1 MTNMNFDWQVNY
13 PHPRTPVFASNV
25 VSTSQP
31 LAAQAGLQMLQRG
44 GNAVDATIAAAA
56 AIAMVEPVS
65 NGLGSDAFAIVWDG
79 QQLHGLNAS
88 GRSPAAW
95 NPGYFDKKHNGAMPE
110 RGVDTVTVPGAVSAW
125 GELHAK
131 FANLPLSDSLAPAI
145 ELAEKGYA
153 VSPVVQRK
161 WSSQSS
167 ILDKQPGFSDVFM
180 PHGRAPEIG
189 ERVKMPG
196 AAVTLKMIAEKGI
209 DTFYQGEIAEQL
221 CKFVQSHGGAL
232 QLSDMQAHQAD
243 WCGTISQEYRGYE
256 LHEIPPNGQG
266 IAALM
271 ALGMLQHFD
280 LEKLHPDSI
289 EVRHLQIEAMKAA
302 FADVYQYVA
311 DPEAMQSV
319 TAEHLLDPIYLKD
332 RAARINRDA
341 ATLFGAG
348 EPPSGGTIY
357 LTAADANGMMVSYI
371 QSNFMGFG
379 SGVVAP
385 ELGISLQNRGA
396 GFCLDAGHPNQVGP
410 GKRPFHTIIPGFLMH
425 RGQPQMSF
433 GVMGGNMQPQGHM
446 QTLSRMVDHGQN
458 PQAACDAPR
467 WRVHKGMT
475 IDLESQ
481 MEASVVKA
489 LADLGHDITPVTDS
503 YMDFGAGQF
512 IWRLGESIE
521 TGYVAASDS
530 RRDGHAACF

>member
-1 MTNMNFDWQVNY
+1 MQKVESDSFDWQVNY

-31 LAAQAGLQMLQRG
+31 LAAQAGLLMLQRG
-44 GNAVDATIAAAA
+44 GNAVDAAIAAAA
-56 AIAMVEPVS
+56 AITVVEPVS
-65 NGLGSDAFAIVWDG
+65 NGLGSDAFAIIWDG
-79 QQLHGLNAS
+79 KQLHGLNAS

-95 NPGYFDKKHNGAMPE
+95 NPDYFNKKHNGGMPE

-125 GELHAK
+125 GELQSK
-131 FANLPLSDSLAPAI
+131 FGKLPFSELLAPAI

-161 WSSQSS
+161 WQAQAS
-167 ILDKQPGFSDVFM
+167 ILDTQPGFKDVFL
-180 PHGRAPEIG
+180 PYGRAPKVG
-189 ERVKMPG
+189 ERINMPG
-196 AAVTLKMIAEKGI
+196 AASTLKKIAEQGV
-209 DTFYQGEIAEQL
+209 DVFYQGEIAEQL
-221 CKFVQSHGGAL
+221 CQFMQANGGAL
-232 QLSDMQAHQAD
+232 SLADMQAHRAD
-243 WCGTISQEYRGYE
+243 WCGTISKNYRGYD

-271 ALGMLQHFD
+271 ALGMLEHFE
-280 LEKLHPDSI
+280 LEHLHPDSV
-289 EVRHLQIEAMKAA
+289 EVRHLQIETMKAA

-311 DPEAMQSV
+311 DPDAMQSV
-319 TAEHLLDPIYLKD
+319 TAEHLLDDAYLKH
-332 RAARINRDA
+332 RASQIKRDS
-341 ATLFGAG
+341 ATLFSAG

-357 LTAADANGMMVSYI
+357 LSAADANGMMVSYI

-396 GFCLDAGHPNQVGP
+396 GFCLDDGHPNQVSP
-410 GKRPFHTIIPGFLMH
+410 GKRPFHTIIPAFLMH
-425 RGQPQMSF
+425 NGQPQMSF

-446 QTLSRMVDHGQN
+446 QTVSRMVDHNQN

-467 WRVHKGMT
+467 WRVHKGLT

-481 MEASVVKA
+481 MESSVVDTLKSY
-489 LADLGHDITPVTDS
+489 GHDITPVTDS
-503 YMDFGAGQF
+503 YMDFGAGPA
-512 IWRLGESIE
+512 GS
-521 TGYVAASDS
+521 TTAMPGAS
-530 RRDGHAACF
+530 RANRC